1 MPQVFALLLASFLA
15 FTACAQAEIPQ
26 IETRAAALDAL
37 EHADVRHRVAGIEYF
52 GRTGTAADGPLLVK
66 RLSDPDPY
74 VRELAQDAVWRVWS
88 RSGDPEADKL
98 LAIGVMEMESGLV
111 MTAIETFTRVIERKP
126 DFAEAWNKRATA
138 WFIAGDMRKS
148 LADCDE
154 VMKRNPQHFGALS
167 GYGQIY
173 INLEEYEKAIEYFKR
188 ALAVN
193 PNLTELETV
202 IQRLE
207 GIVREKYRRM
217 I

>member
-1 MPQVFALLLASFLA
+1 MKRLPITAIAILVVLSTMFATVRPGGAD
-15 FTACAQAEIPQ
+15 QADS
-26 IETRAAALDAL
+26 RLDAL
-37 EHADVRHRVAGIEYF
+37 FVRLLEAPGPGEAQRIEGLIWQIWAQSDDGAVRGLMEAGVDAMSRGDYRHA
-52 GRTGTAADGPLLVK
+52 
-66 RLSDPDPY
+66 LSKFDQM
-74 VRELAQDAVWRVWS
+74 VLIA
-88 RSGDPEADKL
+88 
-98 LAIGVMEMESGLV
+98 
-111 MTAIETFTRVIERKP
+111 P

-138 WFIAGDMRKS
+138 WFIVGDMRKS

-173 INLEEYEKAIEYFKR
+173 INLEEHEKAIEYFKR